1 MSGQKFD
8 PMEFYDKVAIITG
21 SAQGIGKE
29 MALNFAKQGA
39 KVVIADINKEK
50 AEEVVKEIGQTGG
63 KSLAVKTDVTDMESI
78 KDLIKETQK
87 SFGEK
92 IDILANVAGVCIQED
107 IFEST
112 EKSWD
117 LTMDINLKGM
127 FFLSKEVAK
136 VMAKFKEGKIIN
148 ISSTSGYITSTRCS
162 MAYDVSKAAVRM
174 LTTGLAEWLGPYNI
188 NVNGIAPATTKTQ
201 MITDL
206 FGDDYFKG
214 EWVSKSYPLGRIAE
228 PVDIANAA
236 LFLCSEDARNIT
248 GHTLL
253 VDGGCLLVYRRK

>member
-1 MSGQKFD
+1 
-8 PMEFYDKVAIITG
+8 MEFTKKVAIITG

-29 MALNFAKQGA
+29 MALSFSKEGA
-39 KVVIADINKEK
+39 KVVIADVNLE
-50 AEEVVKEIGQTGG
+50 
-63 KSLAVKTDVTDMESI
+63 KSLETMQEIKKQGGTSVVIKTDITDMDSI
-78 KDLIKETQK
+78 KNLVKETQK
-87 SFGEK
+87 CFGKK

-136 VMAKFKEGKIIN
+136 IMAEFKKGKIIN
-148 ISSTSGYITSTRCS
+148 ISSTSGYVTSTRCS

-174 LTTGLAEWLGPYNI
+174 LTTGLAEFLGPYNI
-188 NVNGIAPATTKTQ
+188 NVNAIAPGTTKTQ

-206 FGDDYFKG
+206 FGDDYFNG
-214 EWVSKSYPLGRIAE
+214 EWVRTSYPLGRIAN
-228 PVDIANAA
+228 PIDLANAA
-236 LFLCSEDARNIT
+236 MFLCSEDARDIN

-253 VDGGCLLVYRRK
+253 VDGGCLLAYRRK

>member
-1 MSGQKFD
+1 
-8 PMEFYDKVAIITG
+8 MEFKEKVVIITG

-29 MALNFAKQGA
+29 MAINFSKAGA
-39 KVVIADINKEK
+39 KVVIADLNLEK
-50 AEEVVKEIGQTGG
+50 ALETVKEINNEGG
-63 KSLAVKTDVTDMESI
+63 TSVAIKTDITQMDSI
-78 KDLIKETQK
+78 KNLVSETQK
-87 SFGEK
+87 NFGEK

-117 LTMDINLKGM
+117 LTMNINLKGM

-136 VMAKFKEGKIIN
+136 VMAKHKEGKIIN

-174 LTTGLAEWLGPYNI
+174 LTTGLAEWLGPHNI

-214 EWVSKSYPLGRIAE
+214 DWVRTSYPLGRIAE

-236 LFLCSEDARNIT
+236 MFLCSEDAKNIN

-253 VDGGCLLVYRRK
+253 VDGGCLLAYRRK

>member
-1 MSGQKFD
+1 
-8 PMEFYDKVAIITG
+8 MEFKERVVIVTG

-29 MALNFAKQGA
+29 MALNFSKEGA
-39 KVVIADINKEK
+39 KVIIADLNLEK
-50 AEEVVKEIGQTGG
+50 SLETVQEIRKQGG
-63 KSLAVKTDVTDMESI
+63 KSVAIKTDITDMDSI
-78 KDLIKETQK
+78 KNLVEETQK
-87 SFGEK
+87 NFGEK

-117 LTMDINLKGM
+117 LTMNINLKGM

-136 VMAKFKEGKIIN
+136 IMAKYKQGKIIN
-148 ISSTSGYITSTRCS
+148 VSSTSGFITSTRCS
-162 MAYDVSKAAVRM
+162 TAYDVSKAAVRM
-174 LTTGLAEWLGPYNI
+174 LTTELAEWLGPYNI
-188 NVNGIAPATTKTQ
+188 NVNAIAPGTTKTQ

-214 EWVSKSYPLGRIAE
+214 EWVRTSYPLGRIAN
-228 PVDIANAA
+228 PIDIANAA
-236 LFLCSEDARNIT
+236 MFLCSEDARDIN